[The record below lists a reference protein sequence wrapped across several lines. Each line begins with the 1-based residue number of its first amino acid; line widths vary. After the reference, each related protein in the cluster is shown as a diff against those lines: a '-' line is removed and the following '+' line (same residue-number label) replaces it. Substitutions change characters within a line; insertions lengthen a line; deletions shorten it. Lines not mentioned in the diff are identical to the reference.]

1 LNASADTPRFRDERW
16 TICTIAVVCVALTAI
31 GARPFAGSWND
42 GSRLATVEA
51 LADHGTFAIDDSIFC
66 RPPADKLVYGTQQAN
81 VHLVGT
87 YDKLFIEGRY
97 YSDKP
102 ALVSMLLAGLYR
114 LLQFLGFPTV
124 AERPDVFCWTMTV
137 CSSGLAFAV
146 GGVSMYRLG
155 GLAGLPNR
163 VRWLWL
169 ASFLFA
175 TVAFTYTR
183 SVNNHMMLL
192 GVVAA
197 ICLKLIQLAFHP
209 SKPRRATLLWLGTLA
224 GLGFNLDFGGGPLL
238 VLAVVGCVLIRC
250 GRIGPAVVVSIAT
263 VPWVAA
269 GLGINYAIGG
279 VWKPINMIPEYLDW
293 PNSPF
298 NQTNL
303 TGFSRHGPARLV
315 LYAFSLLFGRQ
326 GFHLHN
332 LTLLLTLPA
341 AWIAFR
347 VSNGPRLRAF
357 RPESTSVPI
366 DFRAEMVFMVGWCVA
381 TWLLYSF
388 LSNNNSGIC
397 CSVRWFV
404 PFLAPSYL
412 LLAVAIRDSAR
423 LRRYFYMLSAWGAVN
438 GVLMWTAGPWV
449 IRATPLFWVV
459 VAAATVSCGFMLWKA
474 PRKPAEQNAAIFL
487 QPKAAA

>member
-1 LNASADTPRFRDERW
+1 
-16 TICTIAVVCVALTAI
+16 
-31 GARPFAGSWND
+31 
-42 GSRLATVEA
+42 
-51 LADHGTFAIDDSIFC
+51 
-66 RPPADKLVYGTQQAN
+66 
-81 VHLVGT
+81 
-87 YDKLFIEGRY
+87 
-97 YSDKP
+97 
-102 ALVSMLLAGLYR
+102 
-114 LLQFLGFPTV
+114 
-124 AERPDVFCWTMTV
+124 
-137 CSSGLAFAV
+137 
-146 GGVSMYRLG
+146 MYRLWRVG
-155 GLAGLPNR
+155 WLTNRSVGFGLR
-163 VRWLWL
+163 V
-169 ASFLFA
+169 SFLPQ
-175 TVAFTYTR
+175 VAFTYTR

-238 VLAVVGCVLIRC
+238 VLAVVGCVFDPLRKNW
-250 GRIGPAVVVSIAT
+250 PAVVVSIAT

-347 VSNGPRLRAF
+347 VSNDRDSERSVQNQPAF
-357 RPESTSVPI
+357 RSISRGNG
-366 DFRAEMVFMVGWCVA
+366 FHGWLVRA
-381 TWLLYSF
+381 TWLLY
-388 LSNNNSGIC
+388 
-397 CSVRWFV
+397 
-404 PFLAPSYL
+404 
-412 LLAVAIRDSAR
+412 
-423 LRRYFYMLSAWGAVN
+423 
-438 GVLMWTAGPWV
+438 
-449 IRATPLFWVV
+449 
-459 VAAATVSCGFMLWKA
+459 
-474 PRKPAEQNAAIFL
+474 
-487 QPKAAA
+487 